1 MVALFAALLSAQSVD
16 DVRARVGAYVS
27 QFTPQFANV
36 VALETYEQT
45 TKAALTGVSSPGAAF
60 GGPAP
65 LATPVTWRFK
75 ADLLLV
81 RYPLAELDWMM
92 FRDVTEIDGER
103 VRHEENRLMTLFAE
117 PTIESAQRA
126 ARISQESL
134 RYHVPGGSFAVTNPL
149 LVLALM
155 QTHYQDRLRFR
166 LGGQERSL
174 GPGVRV
180 MAFEELE
187 SRASGSN
194 SGTKE
199 PAPPLL
205 AGVGR
210 VRGNVWVEV
219 ETGRIVKTEARIGDG
234 TRGISTS
241 ITTFARDARLGL
253 TVPVEMRTTWTY
265 NREPVTGI
273 ATYSDFRRFEVRTDP
288 VVVELP
294 DEAPDQEPPLTEGGP
309 ERP

>member
-16 DVRARVGAYVS
+16 DVRARVGAYVN

-134 RYHVPGGSFAVTNPL
+134 RRGAGGTRSHTGGYVNQQAVHP
-149 LVLALM
+149 A
-155 QTHYQDRLRFR
+155 YRLCERGVRSHWCASRAVRRRRPVRFR
-166 LGGQERSL
+166 HCQTWPRQSC
-174 GPGVRV
+174 
-180 MAFEELE
+180 F
-187 SRASGSN
+187 
-194 SGTKE
+194 
-199 PAPPLL
+199 
-205 AGVGR
+205 
-210 VRGNVWVEV
+210 
-219 ETGRIVKTEARIGDG
+219 
-234 TRGISTS
+234 
-241 ITTFARDARLGL
+241 
-253 TVPVEMRTTWTY
+253 RTP
-265 NREPVTGI
+265 RQLC
-273 ATYSDFRRFEVRTDP
+273 RR
-288 VVVELP
+288 
-294 DEAPDQEPPLTEGGP
+294 
-309 ERP
+309 